1 MGYYDVDDKEIG
13 LYFTLAGTQ
22 IGSKYTAGVDS
33 GVNLTLNLLI
43 ASGNIGVYKKGN
55 ELRAKYSVSAGI
67 GIFSKSYSDD
77 FKLFDI

>member
-33 GVNLTLNLLI
+33 GVNLRLNLLI
-43 ASGNIGVYKKGN
+43 AGGNVGVYKKGN
-55 ELRAKYSVSAGI
+55 ELRAKYGVSAGI
-67 GIFSKSYSDD
+67 GIFSKSYNDD
-77 FKLFDI
+77 FNLFNI